1 MLEKDF
7 EDIYLQFRANYYRRM
22 VQEIGVREGSLS
34 ATEGYCVE
42 IIYLMNKPTVKQFAD
57 FLNISMPNA
66 NYKINSLIVK
76 GYVTQTQSSKDRR
89 ESHLAVTDKFL
100 SYYGLND
107 EYNAQLMSNIRK
119 TFTADEVSQLEKMLE
134 KVLALMSK
142 EEK

>member
-66 NYKINSLIVK
+66 NYKINSLIAK